1 MDRGD
6 LGMRSSYEE
15 NNYGSVL
22 ESLIVGLKPV
32 DCVEIGVLDGY
43 SALHIARG
51 LKFNKEAF
59 GVDGKLWCWDLWDDY
74 VYNHGNQY
82 EVQKLMDDNE
92 LSGFVKLNNGEAFE
106 TAHLIQYESVD
117 FLHMDISN
125 DGATLKKVMQFWS
138 HRIKPCGMIAFE
150 GGSEERDKIKWMINY
165 NKIPIRD
172 ELKNNKIIENDF
184 KYFTMTPFPSMTI
197 FQKKG
202 CLRCD
207 A

>member
-1 MDRGD
+1 
-6 LGMRSSYEE
+6 MRSSYEE

-22 ESLIVGLKPV
+22 ESLIVGLKPM
-32 DCVEIGVLDGY
+32 DCVEVGVLDGY

-59 GVDGKLWCWDLWDDY
+59 GIDGKLWCWDLWDDY

-82 EVQKLMDDNE
+82 EVQKLIDDNE

-150 GGSEERDKIKWMINY
+150 GICRMEFQMNNIRRLGHFTALAIFVSLTGCQVPNVEPFAEEP
-165 NKIPIRD
+165 IPFGR
-172 ELKNNKIIENDF
+172 
-184 KYFTMTPFPSMTI
+184 TA
-197 FQKKG
+197 
-202 CLRCD
+202 D